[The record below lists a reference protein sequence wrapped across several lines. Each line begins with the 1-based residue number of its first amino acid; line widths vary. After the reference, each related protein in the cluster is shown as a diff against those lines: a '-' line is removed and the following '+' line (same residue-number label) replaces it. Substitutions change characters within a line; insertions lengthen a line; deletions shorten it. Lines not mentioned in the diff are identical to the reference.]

1 MLVQYLKQYY
11 SPNSFAC
18 NRNRKCFHV
27 IHRMEYHCFNM
38 YDIDIGNVLYLQNVN
53 DIHIGNVFN

>member
-1 MLVQYLKQYY
+1 
-11 SPNSFAC
+11 
-18 NRNRKCFHV
+18 
-27 IHRMEYHCFNM
+27 MEYHCFNM